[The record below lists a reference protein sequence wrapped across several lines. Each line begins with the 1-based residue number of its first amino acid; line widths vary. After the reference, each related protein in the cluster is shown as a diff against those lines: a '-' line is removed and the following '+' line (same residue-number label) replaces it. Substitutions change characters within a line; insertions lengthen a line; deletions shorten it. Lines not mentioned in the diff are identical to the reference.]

1 MSGPTPLP
9 ETIALTSCMRNEGLF
24 VLEWIAYHQTLGFDG
39 VVIVTNDCTDGSDT
53 LLDLL
58 ADHGVVTHIRQ
69 TLSEGDIPQDQ
80 GMDLAL
86 AHLREI
92 KTTWCLHIDS
102 DEFLLIEAGEGHLTD
117 LMQNVSDADCVPIIW
132 RNFGDSGLTDWT
144 AGDSVLNAFTQA
156 EAASEP
162 GQSKS
167 KCLFRVASFNA
178 ATDHNPLDPTVTNPS
193 VKSADGAAMANAP
206 LFKRAKVSRFRP
218 YGLPCKAKTARINHY
233 AVKSQDLFLMK
244 NDRGD
249 GQGKRTDDKYH
260 LGSRWHAQA
269 NRNDVTDRAIL
280 RHWPATTARLADLR
294 ALPGVA
300 AAEQHCQNWFTK
312 RRAAIL
318 TDAQRQTWTK
328 GAMTA

>member
-1 MSGPTPLP
+1 MNKT
-9 ETIALTSCMRNEGLF
+9 TAITSCMRNEGLF
-24 VLEWIAYHQTLGFDG
+24 VLEWIAYHQTLGFDE

-69 TLSEGDIPQDQ
+69 TLTDGDNPQDR

-86 AHLREI
+86 AHLRETN
-92 KTTWCLHIDS
+92 TTWCLHIDS
-102 DEFLLIEAGEGHLTD
+102 DEFLLIEAGDGHLPD

-132 RNFGDSGLTDWT
+132 RNFGDSGLTNWA
-144 AGDSVLNAFTQA
+144 AGDSVLNTFTQA
-156 EAASEP
+156 EATPEP

-167 KCLFRVASFNA
+167 KCLFRTASFNA
-178 ATDHNPLDPTVTNPS
+178 ATDHNPLAPTVEQPKVVN
-193 VKSADGAAMANAP
+193 ADGVELSNTT
-206 LFKRAKVSRFRP
+206 LTQRKSSRFRP
-218 YGLPCKAKTARINHY
+218 HDIACAAKTARLNHY

-249 GQGKRTDDKYH
+249 GQGKRGDRKYH
-260 LGSRWHAQA
+260 LGSRWHRRA

-280 RHWPATTARLADLR
+280 RHWPATAARLADLR

-300 AAEQHCQNWFTK
+300 AAEQHCQNWFTT

-318 TDAQRQTWTK
+318 TDAQRQNWTK